1 VRETGA
7 LEAVAIA
14 GRLRVDA
21 RTKELVKRLRRGEI
35 ALVDHEDLDATAAQA
50 LADCRPAAVVNRS
63 ASISGRYPNGGPSV
77 LLAEGIPLFD
87 AEDGGSLSAL
97 RDGEPIVIRAGALFR
112 DGHSITALRRLS
124 AAVVREQL
132 ALASQNLEEEL
143 RRFSENTLRYIAGE
157 SGFVTTDLPLP
168 PLKTPIRGRPVLIVA
183 RGEGYKQDL
192 AAIRAY
198 LHNARPIL
206 IGVDG
211 GADALMEAGYQP
223 HLIVGDMDS
232 ATDAALRS
240 GAELV
245 VHAYTDGRT
254 APGEARVQRL
264 GLTAHSLPAPGTS
277 EDVAMLLA
285 YQSGASLL
293 VAVGTRF
300 SLIEFLDKRRSG
312 MASTFLTRLKV
323 GSLLVDAKGVSRLYQ
338 PAFSTRH
345 LLLLV
350 ISACLPVIALA
361 AHAPAFQRWLTVAR
375 LAVELWLRR
384 LGLG

>member
-1 VRETGA
+1 MRELAPAHG
-7 LEAVAIA
+7 EGIA
-14 GRLRVDA
+14 GRVRTDA

-35 ALVDHEDLDATAAQA
+35 AVIDHEDLDATAAQA
-50 LADCRPAAVVNRS
+50 LATCRPAAVVNR
-63 ASISGRYPNGGPSV
+63 APSISGRYPNGGPAV
-77 LLAEGIPLFD
+77 LLAAGIPLYD
-87 AEDGGSLSAL
+87 LPEGAALAAL
-97 RDGEPIVIRAGALFR
+97 REGDLVEIDADGLRRNGQPLGV
-112 DGHSITALRRLS
+112 LRRLDETS
-124 AAVVREQL
+124 VRERL
-132 ALASQNLEEEL
+132 ALAGQNLEEEL
-143 RRFSENTLRYIAGE
+143 RRFSENTLRYIAQE
-157 SGFVTTDLPLP
+157 RGFVTADLPLP
-168 PLKTPIRGRPVLIVA
+168 PLKTSLRGRPALIVA

-198 LHNARPIL
+198 IQNARPAL

-211 GADALMEAGYQP
+211 GADALLEAGYRP
-223 HLIVGDMDS
+223 DLIVGDMDS
-232 ATDAALRS
+232 ATDAALRC

-245 VHAYTDGRT
+245 VHAYTDGRPG
-254 APGEARVQRL
+254 PGEERVRRL
-264 GLTAHSLPAPGTS
+264 GIAAHSLPAPGTS

-338 PAFSTRH
+338 PGFSPRH

-350 ISACLPVIALA
+350 LSACLPVLALA
-361 AHAPAFQRWLTVAR
+361 AHAPAFQRWLAVSR
-375 LAVELWLRR
+375 LVVELWLRR
-384 LGLG
+384 IGLG